1 MDRVFH
7 KQKAKELLSKNLSA
21 AVLVTCIPLGILF
34 ISVIAELAGFSTV
47 SPALTIVQ
55 YLLMPV
61 TATLTIAFI
70 KGEDFVVKDKMNDDT
85 NKNVGRYL
93 GTMALTYL
101 YTFLWSLLFLIP
113 GIIKG
118 YSYYL
123 VPYILSDNPELSYN
137 QAIDESR
144 RLMDGRKMEM
154 FIYDLS
160 FFFWILL
167 SGLTLGI
174 VGIYVIPYMQLT
186 TSSIFLD
193 IKEQD
198 LRKRGL
204 YTEPEPI
211 VPEPFTESE
220 DTSVMFEAETVPS
233 EDYTLSESDAVL
245 EEVELIDDVIL
256 DEEDIDEDS
265 KDGVE
270 DDTDW
275 KTIEP
280 VQKVA
285 MPNMVEPVVVPK
297 DVTETPTSVDD
308 LKK

>member
-7 KQKAKELLSKNLSA
+7 KQKAKALISKNLSA

-34 ISVIAELAGFSTV
+34 ISVIAEIAGFSTV

-70 KGEDFVVKDKMNDDT
+70 KGEDFVVKDKMNEDT
-85 NKNVGRYL
+85 NKNVGRYI

-101 YTFLWSLLFLIP
+101 YTILWSLLFLIP

-174 VGIYVIPYMQLT
+174 AGIYVIPYMQLT

-204 YTEPEPI
+204 YTEPEP
-211 VPEPFTESE
+211 EPSPLPSE
-220 DTSVMFEAETVPS
+220 DTSVMFEEVEPEGT
-233 EDYTLSESDAVL
+233 DYTLDEEVAVL
-245 EEVELIDDVIL
+245 EEVEIIDDVII
-256 DEEDIDEDS
+256 DEEDIDEDA
-265 KDGVE
+265 KDGIA
-270 DDTDW
+270 DDEGW
-275 KTIEP
+275 KTVEP
-280 VQKVA
+280 VQKVS
-285 MPNMVEPVVVPK
+285 MPDKIQPVEVPK
-297 DVTETPTSVDD
+297 EVSDTPTSLDD

>member
-7 KQKAKELLSKNLSA
+7 KQKAKALISKNLSA

-70 KGEDFVVKDKMNDDT
+70 KGEDFVVKDKMNEDT
-85 NKNVGRYL
+85 NKNVGRYM

-154 FIYDLS
+154 FIYDFS

-174 VGIYVIPYMQLT
+174 AGIYVIPYMQLT

-204 YTEPEPI
+204 FTEPEP
-211 VPEPFTESE
+211 EPSPLPSE
-220 DTSVMFEAETVPS
+220 DTSVMFEEVEPVGT
-233 EDYTLSESDAVL
+233 DYTLDEDVAVL
-245 EEVELIDDVIL
+245 EEVEIIDDVIL
-256 DEEDIDEDS
+256 DEEDIDEDA
-265 KDGVE
+265 KDGIA
-270 DDTDW
+270 DDEGW
-275 KTIEP
+275 KTVEP
-280 VQKVA
+280 VQKVS
-285 MPNMVEPVVVPK
+285 MPDKIQPVEVPK
-297 DVTETPTSVDD
+297 EVSDTPTSIDD

>member
-7 KQKAKELLSKNLSA
+7 KQKAKALISKNLSA

-34 ISVIAELAGFSTV
+34 IAVISELVGFSTV
-47 SPALTIVQ
+47 SSALTIVE

-70 KGEDFVVKDKMNDDT
+70 KGEDFVVKDKMNEDT
-85 NKNVGRYL
+85 NKNVGRYI

-101 YTFLWSLLFLIP
+101 YTILWSLLFLIP

-154 FIYDLS
+154 FIYDFS
-160 FFFWILL
+160 FFFWLLL

-174 VGIYVIPYMQLT
+174 AGIYVIPYIQLT
-186 TSSIFLD
+186 TASIYLD

-204 YTEPEPI
+204 FTEPEP
-211 VPEPFTESE
+211 EPSPLPSE
-220 DTSVMFEAETVPS
+220 DTSVMFEEVEPVGT
-233 EDYTLSESDAVL
+233 DYTLDEDVAVI
-245 EEVELIDDVIL
+245 EEVEIIDDVIL

-265 KDGVE
+265 KDGIA
-270 DDTDW
+270 DDEGW
-275 KTIEP
+275 KTVEP
-280 VQKVA
+280 VQKVS
-285 MPNMVEPVVVPK
+285 MPDKIQPVEVPK
-297 DVTETPTSVDD
+297 EVSDTPTSIDD

>member
-7 KQKAKELLSKNLSA
+7 KQKAKALISKNLSA

-34 ISVIAELAGFSTV
+34 IAVISELVGFSTV
-47 SPALTIVQ
+47 SSALTIVE

-70 KGEDFVVKDKMNDDT
+70 KGEDFVVKDKMNEDT
-85 NKNVGRYL
+85 NKNVGRYM

-101 YTFLWSLLFLIP
+101 YTILWSLLFLIP
-113 GIIKG
+113 GIIKS

-154 FIYDLS
+154 FIYDFS
-160 FFFWILL
+160 FFFWLLL

-174 VGIYVIPYMQLT
+174 AGIYVIPYIQLT
-186 TSSIFLD
+186 TASIYLD

-204 YTEPEPI
+204 FTEPEP
-211 VPEPFTESE
+211 EPSPLPSE
-220 DTSVMFEAETVPS
+220 DTSVMFEEVEPVGT
-233 EDYTLSESDAVL
+233 DYTLDEAVAVI
-245 EEVELIDDVIL
+245 EEVEIIDDVII
-256 DEEDIDEDS
+256 DEEDIDEDA
-265 KDGVE
+265 KDGIA
-270 DDTDW
+270 DDEGW
-275 KTIEP
+275 KTVEP
-280 VQKVA
+280 VQKVS
-285 MPNMVEPVVVPK
+285 MPDKIQPVEVPK
-297 DVTETPTSVDD
+297 EVSDTPTSLDD

>member
-7 KQKAKELLSKNLSA
+7 KQKAKALISKNLSA

-34 ISVIAELAGFSTV
+34 ISVIAEIAGFSTV
-47 SPALTIVQ
+47 PSALTIVQ

-70 KGEDFVVKDKMNDDT
+70 KGEDFVVKDKMNEDT
-85 NKNVGRYL
+85 NKNVGRYM

-204 YTEPEPI
+204 FTEPEP
-211 VPEPFTESE
+211 EPSPLPSE
-220 DTSVMFEAETVPS
+220 DTSVMFEEVEPEGT
-233 EDYTLSESDAVL
+233 DYTLDEDVAVI
-245 EEVELIDDVIL
+245 EEVEIIDDVIL
-256 DEEDIDEDS
+256 DEEDIDEDA
-265 KDGVE
+265 KDGIA
-270 DDTDW
+270 DDEGW
-275 KTIEP
+275 KTVEP
-280 VQKVA
+280 VQKVS
-285 MPNMVEPVVVPK
+285 MPDKIQPVEVPK
-297 DVTETPTSVDD
+297 EVSDTPTSIDD

>member
-7 KQKAKELLSKNLSA
+7 KQKAKALISKNLSA

-34 ISVIAELAGFSTV
+34 IAVISELVGFSTV
-47 SPALTIVQ
+47 SSALTIVE

-70 KGEDFVVKDKMNDDT
+70 KGEDFVVKDKMNEDT
-85 NKNVGRYL
+85 NKNVGRYM

-101 YTFLWSLLFLIP
+101 YTILWSLLFLIP

-154 FIYDLS
+154 FIYDFS
-160 FFFWILL
+160 FFFWLLL

-174 VGIYVIPYMQLT
+174 AGIYVIPYIQLT
-186 TSSIFLD
+186 TASIYLD

-204 YTEPEPI
+204 FTEPEP
-211 VPEPFTESE
+211 EPSPLPSE
-220 DTSVMFEAETVPS
+220 DTSVMFE
-233 EDYTLSESDAVL
+233 
-245 EEVELIDDVIL
+245 
-256 DEEDIDEDS
+256 
-265 KDGVE
+265 
-270 DDTDW
+270 
-275 KTIEP
+275 
-280 VQKVA
+280 
-285 MPNMVEPVVVPK
+285 
-297 DVTETPTSVDD
+297 
-308 LKK
+308 